1 MVSPVKSLNNY
12 KKNCHLVNIIAM
24 LFRIAVFADHFI
36 YLLVF
41 DADK

>member
-24 LFRIAVFADHFI
+24 LFRMAVFADHFI

-41 DADK
+41 NVDK

>member
-1 MVSPVKSLNNY
+1 MMLIVKYLNNY

-24 LFRIAVFADHFI
+24 LFRMAVFANHFI

-41 DADK
+41 DMDK